1 MIPIECIGFTDS
13 EVEEICKKWNKDS
26 YPEYKGGNVI
36 VYADDTSYF
45 FIDVL
50 RETCPQYNISDK
62 AIAVYDYGNVI
73 FEDKGTAC
81 LVIDWGDRDTNSVF
95 R

>member
-1 MIPIECIGFTDS
+1 MIPTKCLTLTDS
-13 EVEEICKKWNKDS
+13 EVEEICKRWNKDS
-26 YPEYKGGNVI
+26 YPEYEGGNVI
-36 VYADDTSYF
+36 VYANDTSYF
-45 FIDVL
+45 FIDIL

-73 FEDKGTAC
+73 FEDKDAAC
-81 LVIDWGDRDTNSVF
+81 LVVDWGDKDTNSVF

>member
-26 YPEYKGGNVI
+26 YPEYEGGNVI

-45 FIDVL
+45 FVDVL

-73 FEDKGTAC
+73 FEDKDTAC
-81 LVIDWGDRDTNSVF
+81 LVIDWGDRDTDSVF